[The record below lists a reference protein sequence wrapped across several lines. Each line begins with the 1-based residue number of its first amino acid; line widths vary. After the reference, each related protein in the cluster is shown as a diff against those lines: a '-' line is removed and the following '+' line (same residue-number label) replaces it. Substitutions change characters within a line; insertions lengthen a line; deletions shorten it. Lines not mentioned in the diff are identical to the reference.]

1 MSKPF
6 TVLGY
11 WSGSRPVSVGVIA
24 GEHDV
29 HAGENATREGDWAI
43 FVEAETPDAAQTLAI
58 QEMRDNEDDAHPA
71 DEEPDYDD
79 SQNYDT
85 NEEGDEL

>member
-11 WSGSRPVSVGVIA
+11 WDGSRPVSVGVIA

-29 HAGENATREGDWAI
+29 HAGENATQEGDWAI
-43 FVEAETPDAAQTLAI
+43 FVEAETPEAAQTLGI
-58 QEMRDNEDDAHPA
+58 QEMRDNEDDAQDH
-71 DEEPDYDD
+71 
-79 SQNYDT
+79 DT
-85 NEEGDEL
+85 NKEGDEL